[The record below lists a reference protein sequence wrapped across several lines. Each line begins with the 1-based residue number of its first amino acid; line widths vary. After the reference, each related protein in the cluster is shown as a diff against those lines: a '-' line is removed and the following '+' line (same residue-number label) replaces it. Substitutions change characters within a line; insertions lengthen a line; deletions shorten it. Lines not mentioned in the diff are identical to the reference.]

1 MSMGRTLVAVLL
13 GLLVLAGG
21 CRATV
26 PETAQVFDW
35 ALPADW
41 PLPEVPAANPMETAK
56 IELGRALFYEKR
68 LSGPATV
75 ACATCHIQALAFSDG
90 RPRAVNATGTLHPR
104 NTQGLGNVAYART
117 LTWAQ
122 PELTTLELHLARLF
136 DGTEPDEMGVTGEE
150 TVILARLRDDA
161 AYQQRF
167 AQAFPDRREPITW
180 ETIIKALA
188 AFVRTLITADAPYDR
203 YQAGDATALSSAA
216 LRGAQRFFGPELGC
230 AQCHGGF
237 NFTGSTRVHGE
248 TTGPSPFHNIGLY
261 NLEGNGAYPD
271 GQHGLAA
278 QSGNPAD
285 MGRFRAPSLRNVAL
299 TAPYMHD
306 GSVATL
312 EEVVRLYEAGGRHL
326 TEGPYA
332 GDGRQNPYKSSL
344 ITGFVLT
351 DQERADLIAF
361 LEALTDE
368 AFVTDPRFSDL
379 VE

>member
-1 MSMGRTLVAVLL
+1 MRRTLIAVML

-21 CRATV
+21 CRASA
-26 PETAQVFDW
+26 PETTARFGW

-41 PLPEVPAANPMETAK
+41 PLPEVPAANPLETAK
-56 IELGRALFYEKR
+56 IELGRALFYEER

-90 RPRAVNATGTLHPR
+90 RARAVNATGTLHPR

-122 PELTTLELHLARLF
+122 PELTTLEQHLARLF
-136 DGTEPDEMGVTGEE
+136 AGTAPDEMGVAGQQAT
-150 TVILARLRDDA
+150 ILARLRQDGV
-161 AYQQRF
+161 YQQRF
-167 AQAFPDRREPITW
+167 ARAFPHDPDAMGW
-180 ETIIKALA
+180 EQIIKALA

-203 YQAGDATALSSAA
+203 YQAGDATALSPAA

-237 NFTGSTRVHGE
+237 NFTGSTRVQGE
-248 TTGPSPFHNIGLY
+248 SSGSAPFHNIGLY
-261 NLEGNGAYPD
+261 NLDGTGAYPD
-271 GQHGLAA
+271 GQHGLAEV
-278 QSGNPAD
+278 SGNPTD

-312 EEVVRLYEAGGRHL
+312 EEVMRLYQAGGRHL

-344 ITGFVLT
+344 ITGFALT
-351 DQERADLIAF
+351 DQERVDLIAF

-368 AFVTDPRFSDL
+368 GFVTDPRFSDR